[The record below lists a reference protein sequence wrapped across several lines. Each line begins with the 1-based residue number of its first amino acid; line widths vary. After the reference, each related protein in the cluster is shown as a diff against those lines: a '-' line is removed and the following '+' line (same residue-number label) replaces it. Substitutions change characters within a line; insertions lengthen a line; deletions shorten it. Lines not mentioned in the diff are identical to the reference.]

1 MENLEAGHRK
11 RKPLK
16 KLAAGLLAIPLAFGS
31 FAGLASQDI
40 GIATAYAY
48 VDPQSLFTFNSETGE
63 IINYLGIETEVAIP
77 SQIGETT
84 VTVIGAG
91 AFSEKNLTSVTIP
104 NTVTKIDDG
113 AFYKNKLTSI
123 EIPDS
128 VTLIGQYAFT
138 DNQLESVVIPGSVKT
153 IDEEAFSFNQLTSVT
168 FSDGVD
174 RIGPFSFINNSLKEI
189 VIPSS
194 VTSIE
199 RQAFF
204 QNSLESVT
212 VMNPDAYIESDAFI
226 HNQETPSDL
235 KIISYKYRTDG
246 YPSYAYTVA
255 DSNQYTFEEI
265 ASNDND
271 DNQGGDDQS
280 VAFVFDAE
288 SGTITGYT
296 GTETDIVIPETIGG
310 TTVRAIG
317 NEAFKKK
324 GLTSVT
330 IPDTVETIGDS
341 AFYTNN
347 LANVTIPNSVT
358 SIGEHA
364 FQSNKLESVVLSNS
378 ITSIGYWA
386 FAMNPLSNVVIPES
400 VTLIDDGAFYY
411 NKITSITIPD
421 SVTRIGRSA
430 FLGNPLSSVVIP
442 SSVTIID
449 PYAFFNNNL
458 TSVEI
463 PDSVEQIG
471 DHAFASNSLSEVV
484 IRGAN
489 TQIDDT
495 AFDSN
500 TTDPSLLTIKSYEYR
515 NGEDFSYAKLLAN
528 KMGYTFIAINDNQG
542 EDDGQGGSESDNQGS
557 NGDQG
562 GSDNS
567 GSTNT
572 TPAQPVTEQIT
583 VDVET
588 GKLGEAVVNQT
599 VITRTRDKG
608 VVQDKVTLTPE
619 STQAAL
625 RSILDAGK
633 SLARVVIPDEK
644 DEVSQIDFLLPAGSS
659 KQIIESNVDLEIYT
673 ENVRIQIPAS
683 SLDGMEDDVYFRL
696 VPIRDESERTEVE
709 ERARVE
715 QAVVSITQ
723 GQDVQVIAR
732 PMTIETNLQSRP
744 VTLILPLID
753 VEVPT
758 VPAERDAFLAELA
771 VFIEHTDGDKELV
784 IPQVVEYKPGVYG
797 LQISVNKFSTF
808 TILKMEGSMQAE
820 SGHHASY
827 INGFVD
833 GTFKPE
839 KSITRAEIAAILARN
854 LGFEAEAAAD
864 SSFPDV
870 SDSYWAA
877 QEIEYVK
884 SLGLMVG
891 DDQGNFRPNAPITR
905 GEMAAIAARYKELDT
920 TGITASSFG
929 DVEVGYWGTAAI
941 EAAKAAGILDGYED
955 GTFKPFDQLTRAEAV
970 KIVNRLFNRGP
981 LHGLTQPSWP
991 DVPTTHWAY
1000 EEIEEASQAHDYTN
1014 LPEGGENIR

>member
-1 MENLEAGHRK
+1 VENLEAGHRK